1 MASEAGTQ
9 ITNPLRPVK
18 IDAER
23 APPFY
28 PDDQPLIAFQLS
40 YDEMVLRFGPSH
52 RVMDENDNEPGPCEY
67 WSFAFPCGLTIF
79 IAFHLDAPT
88 GPSGNVHASSRD
100 IGHILEHMPVVTVY
114 FGVSTQ
120 PNLTSPANSSETLL
134 PRASGLP
141 NRVLN

>member
-1 MASEAGTQ
+1 MASEAGTH
-9 ITNPLRPVK
+9 ITNPLKPVE
-18 IDAER
+18 IEAER

-40 YDEMVLRFGPSH
+40 YDEMALRFGPSH

-79 IAFHLDAPT
+79 IAFHLQAPT

-100 IGHILEHMPVVTVY
+100 IGHILEHLPVDDCVFWRLDIAEPDIYSQLGGTSSAKCQW
-114 FGVSTQ
+114 GAKQST
-120 PNLTSPANSSETLL
+120 
-134 PRASGLP
+134 
-141 NRVLN
+141 